1 MTKRAWNLLQP
12 ILILHIIIITGI
24 IGFMLIEHFNF
35 IEAVYMTTI
44 SVTTTGF
51 TEVHPL
57 SPAGRVFTVFL
68 LVMSWTAFAFA
79 VTRITQYVVSGE
91 INKYIKTRRIMSSI
105 DKLSGHVIVCGYGR
119 NGQQAAQILQYHNQP
134 YVVIEQRQELIDKVI
149 AEKPRLLYLIGDG
162 TDDDILKRAGIDRAR
177 ALITALPT
185 DADNVFIVLS
195 ARSMN
200 PNIQIISRASHAGS
214 YPKLI
219 KAGANHVIMPDRI
232 GGTHMATLVS
242 KPDVVEFIDFLSS
255 EEGESIHIES
265 VEYDQLPFEI
275 RDKSLQD
282 IMAWKKTG
290 VSCIGIKTA
299 DGKFVISPPENTV
312 ITSGMKVLVLGNR
325 EQIAEMKG
333 NINR

>member
-1 MTKRAWNLLQP
+1 VTKRAWNLLQP

-134 YVVIEQRQELIDKVI
+134 
-149 AEKPRLLYLIGDG
+149 
-162 TDDDILKRAGIDRAR
+162 
-177 ALITALPT
+177 
-185 DADNVFIVLS
+185 
-195 ARSMN
+195 
-200 PNIQIISRASHAGS
+200 
-214 YPKLI
+214 
-219 KAGANHVIMPDRI
+219 
-232 GGTHMATLVS
+232 
-242 KPDVVEFIDFLSS
+242 
-255 EEGESIHIES
+255 
-265 VEYDQLPFEI
+265 
-275 RDKSLQD
+275 
-282 IMAWKKTG
+282 
-290 VSCIGIKTA
+290 
-299 DGKFVISPPENTV
+299 
-312 ITSGMKVLVLGNR
+312 
-325 EQIAEMKG
+325 
-333 NINR
+333 